1 MSLLTPDVGLLF
13 WMIVCFGIVF
23 FVLAKFGFPIIVKM
37 VEERKKF
44 IDDSLN
50 SAKEANERLAGIVK
64 ESEDIIKHSREE
76 EIRILKEANEIK
88 AKIIAEAKEQAQIE
102 VAKMIAESKQAIEKE
117 KEKAMNDIN
126 NAIAELSISI
136 AEKIIK
142 KQFEKDDEQRAF
154 VDKLILEAQSAA

>member
-1 MSLLTPDVGLLF
+1 MSLLTPDIGLLF

-37 VEERKKF
+37 VEDRKKF

-50 SAKEANERLAGIVK
+50 SAKAANERLAGIVK

-76 EIRILKEANEIK
+76 EVRILKEANEIK
-88 AKIIAEAKEQAQIE
+88 TRIIAEAKEQAQIE
-102 VAKMIAESKQAIEKE
+102 VAKMIAESKHAIEKE

-136 AEKIIK
+136 AEKVIK

>member
-64 ESEDIIKHSREE
+64 ESEDIIKHSRDE

>member
-1 MSLLTPDVGLLF
+1 MSLLTPDIGLLF

>member
-1 MSLLTPDVGLLF
+1 MSLLTPDIGLLF

-88 AKIIAEAKEQAQIE
+88 ARIIAEAKEQAQIE

>member
-1 MSLLTPDVGLLF
+1 MSLLTPDIGLLF

-64 ESEDIIKHSREE
+64 ESEDIIKHSRDE

>member
-64 ESEDIIKHSREE
+64 ESEDIIKHSRDE

-126 NAIAELSISI
+126 NAIAKLSISI